1 MFGLY
6 RRCGISKDNIS
17 VNCRD
22 NGSNLNTFTNS
33 SNISTIPSSI
43 LYNRTNRSKTG
54 KIMNVLLFLVFGSS
68 VVSFG
73 MKYVKE
79 EIIGGKRKSE
89 GNNVNDN
96 YCTSYN
102 SYFYYKLLGF
112 IVSSA
117 LSGIGGENILAG
129 IHGKTLSWNVYRS
142 NIFTSFCINAQ
153 ITLPMPLPLIG
164 RNLNIHVVGV
174 NFLSL
179 ILGTLI
185 AKFLCDNDSLY
196 NEKYGIIGFCIRS
209 CANGIR
215 YGVTKTPK
223 HVCFAGS
230 ILFDTIQFLSLS
242 IPVMRYYSINV
253 NIGSFFMQTIFYFL
267 NKNKLISINKNKL
280 ISTIEENR
288 PISIKLLDYVD
299 SSDRYYIIARKDKYK
314 DIRVKFERD
323 NSNNTSNIKL
333 SKDSLNK
340 ITSLAKYRNK
350 SKSLL

>member
-1 MFGLY
+1 MTNNSGFGD
-6 RRCGISKDNIS
+6 IN
-17 VNCRD
+17 NC
-22 NGSNLNTFTNS
+22 NSLNS
-33 SNISTIPSSI
+33 SVVSSPTVNSI
-43 LYNRTNRSKTG
+43 RRNSFYKLTN
-54 KIMNVLLFLVFGSS
+54 VLLLLFLVFGSC

-73 MKYVKE
+73 MNENEKE
-79 EIIGGKRKSE
+79 ENNEIIVENRKSE

-96 YCTSYN
+96 ECASYN

-117 LSGIGGENILAG
+117 LSGIGGENIFAG
-129 IHGKTLSWNVYRS
+129 IPGKTLSWNVYMS
-142 NIFTSFCINAQ
+142 NIFTSLGINAQ
-153 ITLPMPLPLIG
+153 ITLPMTLPLIG

-196 NEKYGIIGFCIRS
+196 NEKYGIIGFFISS

-215 YGVTKTPK
+215 GGVTKTPK
-223 HVCFAGS
+223 QVCFAGS

-267 NKNKLISINKNKL
+267 NKNEL

-288 PISIKLLDYVD
+288 HTFLNLLYCAQEVI
-299 SSDRYYIIARKDKYK
+299 YNIIVCEDKYNV
-314 DIRVKFERD
+314 IRVKFESD
-323 NSNNTSNIKL
+323 NNNNTSNIKL
-333 SKDSLNK
+333 SKCSFNK
-340 ITSLAKYRNK
+340 IITLAKYDAEYK
-350 SKSLL
+350 SKNLL

>member
-1 MFGLY
+1 MNKNSGFGD
-6 RRCGISKDNIS
+6 IN
-17 VNCRD
+17 NC
-22 NGSNLNTFTNS
+22 NSLNS
-33 SNISTIPSSI
+33 SVVSSPTVNSI
-43 LYNRTNRSKTG
+43 RRNSFYKLTN
-54 KIMNVLLFLVFGSS
+54 VLLLLFLVFGSC
-68 VVSFG
+68 VVNFG
-73 MKYVKE
+73 MNENEKE
-79 EIIGGKRKSE
+79 ENNEIIVGNRKSE

-96 YCTSYN
+96 ECASYN

-117 LSGIGGENILAG
+117 LSGIGCENIFAG
-129 IHGKTLSWNVYRS
+129 IPGKTLSWNVYMS
-142 NIFTSFCINAQ
+142 NIFTSLGINAQ
-153 ITLPMPLPLIG
+153 ITLPMTLPLIG

-215 YGVTKTPK
+215 DGVIKTPK
-223 HVCFAGS
+223 QVCFAGS

-280 ISTIEENR
+280 ISTIEGNELIVLN
-288 PISIKLLDYVD
+288 LLDYVD
-299 SSDRYYIIARKDKYK
+299 SDRYNIIACEDKYK
-314 DIRVKFERD
+314 PIRVKFGSY
-323 NSNNTSNIKL
+323 NGNNTSNIKL
-333 SKDSLNK
+333 SKCSFNK
-340 ITSLAKYRNK
+340 IITLAKYYAEYKNK
-350 SKSLL
+350 NLL

>member
-1 MFGLY
+1 MFGS
-6 RRCGISKDNIS
+6 CV
-17 VNCRD
+17 VN
-22 NGSNLNTFTNS
+22 
-33 SNISTIPSSI
+33 
-43 LYNRTNRSKTG
+43 
-54 KIMNVLLFLVFGSS
+54 
-68 VVSFG
+68 FG
-73 MKYVKE
+73 MENWNDK
-79 EIIGGKRKSE
+79 IIVENRKSE

-96 YCTSYN
+96 ECASYN

-117 LSGIGGENILAG
+117 LSGIGCENIFAG
-129 IHGKTLSWNVYRS
+129 IPGKTLSWNVYMS
-142 NIFTSFCINAQ
+142 NIFTSLGINAQ
-153 ITLPMPLPLIG
+153 ITLPMTLPLIG

-215 YGVTKTPK
+215 DGVTKTPK
-223 HVCFAGS
+223 QVCFAGS

-267 NKNKLISINKNKL
+267 NKNEL

-288 PISIKLLDYVD
+288 PTFLNLLYCEQED
-299 SSDRYYIIARKDKYK
+299 ACEDKYNV
-314 DIRVKFERD
+314 IRVKFESD
-323 NSNNTSNIKL
+323 NNNNTSNIKL
-333 SKDSLNK
+333 SKCSFNK
-340 ITSLAKYRNK
+340 IITLAKYYAEYK
-350 SKSLL
+350 SKNLLYLHQ